1 MFLIPFIYIY
11 IYIIKNNSNKT
22 GINSVK
28 VLIVKKGEHKKIKL
42 LIY

>member
-1 MFLIPFIYIY
+1 MYVYIYVYIY